1 MYSSFK
7 NGKKTQLSGRTKLS
21 CFLKV
26 GINKH
31 EYTTLCSF
39 KQVKGATRDQMLLKL
54 QNILYLSNL
63 FNSMKIDYAY
73 GYRNFPNLM
82 MVTWSVRFGR
92 NNACLHHKKR
102 AKWRHLELCGLERE
116 HCRTLKIPLYF
127 IIPLLHSSFPYSF
140 YYHSW
145 RSPNFPSP
153 ANCHAHSIWN
163 LGHIATEMWSEVI
176 NNHTWTKCRLKQECL
191 SQKHRKAF
199 GLGWLHTLIVFT
211 KSMFNTAERLT
222 IWGNPGMTCYDT
234 HIQLQ

>member
-163 LGHIATEMWSEVI
+163 LDISPQ
-176 NNHTWTKCRLKQECL
+176 KCGVRSSITTHEPNVASNKSASLKNTAKL
-191 SQKHRKAF
+191 F

-211 KSMFNTAERLT
+211 KSMFNTAARLT

-234 HIQLQ
+234 HIQLH